1 MSRYEV
7 VLRHWAPGTGFTGGE
22 TFDWLEDAE
31 TAEHYIKSVD
41 EPIEPYWDGGDT
53 EVCIYEH
60 IGGGQS
66 AHIILYDSAMV
77 SEVI

>member
-7 VLRHWAPGTGFTGGE
+7 VLRHWGVGGFTHRE
-22 TFDWLEDAE
+22 TIDWLEDAE

-41 EPIEPYWDGGDT
+41 IPIEPFWDGGDT

-60 IGGGQS
+60 VGGGDN
-66 AHIILYDSAMV
+66 APVTLYDCAMV